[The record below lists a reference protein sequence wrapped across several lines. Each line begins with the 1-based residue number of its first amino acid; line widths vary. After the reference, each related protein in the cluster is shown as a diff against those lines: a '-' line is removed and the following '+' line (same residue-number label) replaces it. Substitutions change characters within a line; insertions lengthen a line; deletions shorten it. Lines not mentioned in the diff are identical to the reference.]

1 MNILPLQ
8 LNGFSNVFVC
18 MNQIFT
24 LVCLT
29 VDRYLAVV
37 KPLRHRTIM
46 TRHTTYRMMVVV
58 YFLSILLA
66 FIPILGTARYKYDPR
81 TNHCSPAWTNSCGYG
96 VGMTIVAFIFP
107 LIGMF
112 ITYTRIFRTLRKRRV
127 LVSNS
132 AKSTLSSKDIPN
144 MESNSL
150 DNFEDTTTDDSGDT
164 SIRVAAHKILPSSND
179 RLLDGDLQPGASLDN
194 LVEKKTVQQH
204 TTKGLTVSETTEKS
218 KGKLVKYDDEN
229 CLSGANLEEDLI
241 KTKSIKCKISGDSKE
256 KLVGNNLCSSTKQCD
271 LETDEH
277 LAKHDSIANG
287 IKNEAD
293 TSDDSESGNPAD
305 LENEGVFINES
316 KTRITFSDVRCRDEK
331 ALKFNEP
338 KKTNSRKGL
347 SVLSKDSPS
356 TSSDNETDVFEEEA
370 IVPNK
375 QVSFENC
382 AKVSPSE
389 TKVDEERAQRLS
401 IIFPISRSSRA
412 INVLVNRMKKCRHEY
427 KIARTGTIL
436 LLSFVI
442 LWMPYVVAHSC
453 FLTDCLSMAFYSI
466 ATFLV
471 YTNALANPIIYALT
485 NRAVMQDIRKSM
497 GKLCRSK

>member
-66 FIPILGTARYKYDPR
+66 LIPILGTARYKYDPR

-112 ITYTRIFRTLRKRRV
+112 VTYTRIFRTLRKRRI

-164 SIRVAAHKILPSSND
+164 SGRVAAHKILLSSND
-179 RLLDGDLQPGASLDN
+179 LLLDGDLQPGASLDN
-194 LVEKKTVQQH
+194 LLEKKSLQQH
-204 TTKGLTVSETTEKS
+204 ATKGLTVSETTGKS
-218 KGKLVKYDDEN
+218 KVKLLKYD
-229 CLSGANLEEDLI
+229 EEDL
-241 KTKSIKCKISGDSKE
+241 TRAKSIKCDSKE
-256 KLVGNNLCSSTKQCD
+256 KVVVNNLSSSTKQCD

-277 LAKHDSIANG
+277 LAKHDLMANG
-287 IKNEAD
+287 IKNEVD

-305 LENEGVFINES
+305 LENEGEFVNES

-331 ALKFNEP
+331 ALRINDP
-338 KKTNSRKGL
+338 KRANSRKGL
-347 SVLSKDSPS
+347 SVLSKDSPT

-382 AKVSPSE
+382 AKVSPSK